1 MSRPL
6 GRRVNAAMLVS
17 VLALLGWALATA
29 WGTGPV
35 SAQTDGEARELF
47 RGRSGPY
54 EIVVGIRPNEPLVGT
69 IHFLVTALDAVTRET
84 VADARVLIVAIDED
98 GVPTYQSLAVNTVNS
113 PDLYEANITF
123 EQPGKWDL
131 RVDVR
136 SDRLGEASF
145 DVPLEVRPTN
155 PTASRSGGIL
165 FVGVLLV
172 IVGGTIYVAYT
183 ARRARRRAQPG

>member
-1 MSRPL
+1 MSSPL
-6 GRRVNAAMLVS
+6 HPSAYAVLVS
-17 VLALLGWALATA
+17 LLALLVWAVAPA
-29 WGTGPV
+29 WAPSPA
-35 SAQTDGEARELF
+35 SAQTEVEPRELF

-54 EIVVGIRPNEPLVGT
+54 EIVIGIRPNLPLVGT
-69 IHFLVTALDAVTRET
+69 IHFLVTPLDP
-84 VADARVLIVAIDED
+84 VAQEIVPDARVLIVAFDED
-98 GVPTYQSLAVNTVNS
+98 GVPGYQSLAVNTVRS
-113 PDLYEANITF
+113 PNLYEANINF
-123 EQPGKWDL
+123 ENPGKWDL

-183 ARRARRRAQPG
+183 ARRARRHAQLG